1 MTSNRNE
8 SPSRIQVNDPGKQLV
23 ARYERII
30 EISQQ
35 LASTLD
41 HVSLL
46 RRIVAAAMELTDS
59 ETASILLL
67 DPGTGELRFAM
78 APNID
83 SGHIDSLVVPMD
95 NSIAGWVVTHGEA
108 RVIHDVSKEPS
119 FFRNVD
125 EQINFTTHNILAVPM
140 RTHNKVIGAL
150 EALNKRG
157 GERYNDGDVK
167 ILTTLAVQA
176 AIAIENARLFQQSD
190 FMAEMVHELRT
201 PLMALK
207 TSTVLLL
214 RPDLP
219 RDKVSDLVLTMQG
232 ETERLIRL
240 TSDFLDLARLESGR
254 TKLEVS
260 RFDLMIL
267 VGECID
273 IVTPQAET
281 RGIKIA
287 LNNEWFE
294 VEGDRGKIKQVLL
307 NLLTNAIKYNRENGD
322 IVVNLYRSLRHDEPF
337 VEIAV
342 SDTGFGI
349 SKANQAHLFEKFF
362 RVAST
367 ANHAAGTGLGLV
379 IAKRIIESHKGM
391 IWLESTEGQGST
403 FFITLPLA

>member
-1 MTSNRNE
+1 
-8 SPSRIQVNDPGKQLV
+8 VNDPGKQLL

-83 SGHIDSLVVPMD
+83 SGYIDSLVVPMD

-260 RFDLMIL
+260 RFDLRIL
-267 VGECID
+267 VRECID
-273 IVTPQAET
+273 IVTHQAET
-281 RGIKIA
+281 RGITITI
-287 LNNEWFE
+287 NDEWFE

-367 ANHAAGTGLGLV
+367 ANHTAGTGLGLV

>member
-1 MTSNRNE
+1 
-8 SPSRIQVNDPGKQLV
+8 VNDPGKQLL

-83 SGHIDSLVVPMD
+83 SGYIDSLVVPMD

-260 RFDLMIL
+260 RFDLRIL
-267 VGECID
+267 VRECID
-273 IVTPQAET
+273 IVTHQAET
-281 RGIKIA
+281 RGITITI
-287 LNNEWFE
+287 NDEWFE

-337 VEIAV
+337 VEMAV

-367 ANHAAGTGLGLV
+367 ANHTAGTGLGLV

>member
-1 MTSNRNE
+1 
-8 SPSRIQVNDPGKQLV
+8 VNDPGKQLL

-46 RRIVAAAMELTDS
+46 RRIVSAAMELTDS

-125 EQINFTTHNILAVPM
+125 EQINFTTRNILAVPM

-219 RDKVSDLVLTMQG
+219 REKVDDLVVTMQG

-260 RFDLMIL
+260 QFDLTIL
-267 VGECID
+267 VRECID
-273 IVTPQAET
+273 IVTHQAEA
-281 RGIKIA
+281 RGIRITI
-287 LNNEWFE
+287 NDEWFE

-307 NLLTNAIKYNRENGD
+307 NLLTNAIKYNRDHGD
-322 IVVNLYRSLRHDEPF
+322 VVVNLYRSLRHDEPF

-349 SKANQAHLFEKFF
+349 SKENQSHLFEKFF

-367 ANHAAGTGLGLV
+367 ANHATGTGLGLV

-391 IWLESTEGQGST
+391 IWLDSTEGQGST
-403 FFITLPLA
+403 FFMTLPLA

>member
-1 MTSNRNE
+1 MS
-8 SPSRIQVNDPGKQLV
+8 SQVNDPGKQLL

-83 SGHIDSLVVPMD
+83 SGYIDSLVVPMD

-260 RFDLMIL
+260 RFDLRIL
-267 VGECID
+267 VRECID
-273 IVTPQAET
+273 IVTHQAET
-281 RGIKIA
+281 RGITITI
-287 LNNEWFE
+287 NDEWFE

-337 VEIAV
+337 VEMAV

-367 ANHAAGTGLGLV
+367 ANHTAGTGLGLV

>member
-1 MTSNRNE
+1 MTSNRIE
-8 SPSRIQVNDPGKQLV
+8 SPSSSQVNDPGKQLL

-46 RRIVAAAMELTDS
+46 RRIVSAAMELTDS

-125 EQINFTTHNILAVPM
+125 EQINFTTRNILAVPM

-219 RDKVSDLVLTMQG
+219 REKVDDLVVTMQG

-260 RFDLMIL
+260 QFDLTIL
-267 VGECID
+267 VRECID
-273 IVTPQAET
+273 IVTHQAEA
-281 RGIKIA
+281 RGIRITI
-287 LNNEWFE
+287 NDEWFE

-307 NLLTNAIKYNRENGD
+307 NLLTNAIKYNRDHGD
-322 IVVNLYRSLRHDEPF
+322 VVVNLYRSLRHDEPF

-349 SKANQAHLFEKFF
+349 SKENQSHLFEKFF

-367 ANHAAGTGLGLV
+367 ANHATGTGLGLV

-391 IWLESTEGQGST
+391 IWLDSTEGQGST
-403 FFITLPLA
+403 FFMTLPLA

>member
-1 MTSNRNE
+1 MTQTAPPINAS
-8 SPSRIQVNDPGKQLV
+8 KQLV

-41 HVSLL
+41 HLSLL

-67 DPGTGELRFAM
+67 DPATGELRFEM

-83 SGHIDSLVVPMD
+83 SAHVDTLVVPM
-95 NSIAGWVVTHGEA
+95 NSSIAGWVVMHGEP
-108 RVIHDVSKEPS
+108 RVIQDVSKEPS
-119 FFRNVD
+119 FFPNVD
-125 EQINFTTHNILAVPM
+125 EQINFRTRNMLAVPM

-150 EALNKRG
+150 EALNKRD
-157 GERYNDGDVK
+157 GEPYNGEDVK

-176 AIAIENARLFQQSD
+176 AIAIENSRLFQQSD

-207 TSTVLLL
+207 TSTSLLL

-219 RDKVSDLVLTMQG
+219 RDKVGDLIVTMQG

-254 TKLEVS
+254 TKLEATNV
-260 RFDLMIL
+260 DLLRLIN
-267 VGECID
+267 ECID
-273 IVTPQAET
+273 IVAQQAAARGVTISTPD
-281 RGIKIA
+281 
-287 LNNEWFE
+287 E
-294 VEGDRGKIKQVLL
+294 VLRVNADRGKIKQVLL
-307 NLLTNAIKYNRENGD
+307 NLLTNAIKYNRENGQ
-322 IVVNLYRSLRHDEPF
+322 IAINIYRSLRHDEPF
-337 VEIAV
+337 VEVAV
-342 SDTGFGI
+342 ADTGYGI
-349 SKANQAHLFEKFF
+349 SKDNQKSLFQKFF

-367 ANHAAGTGLGLV
+367 ANQAVGTGLGLA
-379 IAKRIIESHKGM
+379 IAKRIVESHGGI
-391 IWLESTEGQGST
+391 IWLESEEGKGST
-403 FFITLPLA
+403 FFLTLPMLVDES